1 MDDIVDDPTD
11 EFGTQLVP
19 ETQLVAGLELSSPE
33 DSSNDS
39 SESIS
44 SQSPTKITE
53 INVEPRRSGRAT
65 RPTRDLA
72 SQMSQEAAAAKEKA
86 ARKTNKGKGKERAE
100 AKGSGKGRRRKLRKS
115 IPTSQ
120 LLDEFSVV

>member
-1 MDDIVDDPTD
+1 VDDPAD

-19 ETQLVAGLELSSPE
+19 ETQLGAGLELSSPE

-39 SESIS
+39 SESIF
-44 SQSPTKITE
+44 SQSLTKITE

-86 ARKTNKGKGKERAE
+86 ACKTNKGKGKGKERAE